1 MTTWRR
7 AMSDPREVKVGLL
20 GRGTV
25 GGAFHDLVGERADA
39 IARAT
44 GARPAIAGVLTRS
57 QGDFEQI
64 LGEADVIVELMG
76 GVDPTREYVAR
87 ALQAGKPVISAN
99 KQLLSRH
106 GEELF
111 ALADGN
117 GAALRFEA
125 AVAGVIPAIRVIEES
140 LAGAQIERVH
150 GIVNG
155 TTNFILTEMARSGM
169 SYEDALAQAQELG
182 YAESDPTEDVSGG
195 DAAAK
200 MAILARLAF
209 GVAVNL
215 DDVAYEG
222 IERLTAQDIAYAKEF
237 GLVLKLVGTAERING
252 GVSVRVF
259 PAFLYPSHPLA
270 TVNGSFN
277 AVTVESPA
285 ITEITMSGP
294 GAGGIQT
301 ASAVLGDLVSVIAG
315 QSARRGAAEPAQVV
329 TDITSAFYLHLEV
342 EDKPGVLSE
351 VAAKLA
357 EHEISVKS
365 VVQREKGSDARLV
378 MVMHPTLESRFHAAV
393 ADIAAL
399 SVIRSAPRVIR
410 VIEEEFEEGA
420 GE

>member
-1 MTTWRR
+1 
-7 AMSDPREVKVGLL
+7 MSDPRNVKVGLL

-25 GGAFHDLVGERADA
+25 GGAFYDLVGERAEA
-39 IARAT
+39 IAQAT
-44 GARPAIAGVLTRS
+44 GARPEIAGVLTRS
-57 QGDFEQI
+57 QGDFDAI
-64 LGEADVIVELMG
+64 LAEADVIVELMG

-87 ALQAGKPVISAN
+87 ALTAGKPVITAN

-111 ALADGN
+111 ALAGAQ

-169 SYEDALAQAQELG
+169 SYEDALAQAQQLG
-182 YAESDPTEDVSGG
+182 YAEADPTEDVSGG

-209 GVAVNL
+209 GVDVRL
-215 DDVAYEG
+215 DQVPYEG
-222 IERLTAQDIAYAKEF
+222 IERITAEDIAYAREF
-237 GLVLKLVGTAERING
+237 GLVLKLVGTAERIDG

-277 AVTVESPA
+277 AVTVESQA

-301 ASAVLGDLVSVIAG
+301 ASAVLGDLVSVIEGVA
-315 QSARRGAAEPAQVV
+315 SHRGPAPAAKIV

-357 EHEISVKS
+357 EHEVSVKS

-393 ADIAAL
+393 EEIGAL
-399 SVIRSAPRVIR
+399 AVIRAQPRVIR
-410 VIEEEFEEGA
+410 VIEEEFEEA
-420 GE
+420 GG